1 MEGAVQQSIG
11 RAGRRKGDEGHGR
24 TGPAPDA
31 VRPDRMLVDV
41 SAETPRGTIFFQL
54 FGPAATVDAQKAAYV
69 AYVKGL
75 K

>member
-1 MEGAVQQSIG
+1 
-11 RAGRRKGDEGHGR
+11 
-24 TGPAPDA
+24 
-31 VRPDRMLVDV
+31 MLVAV